1 MTSAYMRLLSSLLL
15 FTIHTPSLPHC
26 TETWHAFIFPI
37 HSYIAEA
44 LACVSLF
51 RNFISKLAAFFS
63 RSTIFITQ
71 HAIKCSRFSICSI
84 LCVYLFYFLLLY
96 FQKRNSN
103 DIKSASTTSK
113 IPKLSSLIILIAMSK
128 CYFPAYMCTYMITSF
143 ASEIEKLLK
152 KYKITGIFAFT
163 LNFCA

>member
-1 MTSAYMRLLSSLLL
+1 MC
-15 FTIHTPSLPHC
+15 F
-26 TETWHAFIFPI
+26 AFPQFHFKTCSI
-37 HSYIAEA
+37 
-44 LACVSLF
+44 
-51 RNFISKLAAFFS
+51 FS

-84 LCVYLFYFLLLY
+84 LCVYLFYFWLLY

>member
-1 MTSAYMRLLSSLLL
+1 MKLMTSAYMRLLSSLLL
-15 FTIHTPSLPHC
+15 FTIHTPPSLIAQR
-26 TETWHAFIFPI
+26 HAFIFPI

-84 LCVYLFYFLLLY
+84 LCVYLFYFSLLY

-103 DIKSASTTSK
+103 DIKKALQLPQK
-113 IPKLSSLIILIAMSK
+113 FQSSPL
-128 CYFPAYMCTYMITSF
+128 
-143 ASEIEKLLK
+143 
-152 KYKITGIFAFT
+152 
-163 LNFCA
+163 